1 MIGGSHPN
9 CKVALYENRYFP
21 LVNENP
27 SDSDLHF
34 LEDRINE
41 YNVETTGISAIQL
54 AIPEFTT
61 SQTKDVAKL
70 GDLNRHSEGDQLPSQ
85 RKHCPRRLHERGEK
99 IDWLRERSRKAWRS
113 ALAVYLDFAEGNR

>member
-1 MIGGSHPN
+1 MWLFMKIDI
-9 CKVALYENRYFP
+9 P

-27 SDSDLHF
+27 SDADLRF

-41 YNVETTGISAIQL
+41 YNVETTGISAIQV

-70 GDLNRHSEGDQLPSQ
+70 GDLN
-85 RKHCPRRLHERGEK
+85 
-99 IDWLRERSRKAWRS
+99 
-113 ALAVYLDFAEGNR
+113 

>member
-1 MIGGSHPN
+1 MKIDIP
-9 CKVALYENRYFP
+9 F
-21 LVNENP
+21 VNANP
-27 SDSDLHF
+27 SDADLHF

-70 GDLNRHSEGDQLPSQ
+70 GDLN
-85 RKHCPRRLHERGEK
+85 
-99 IDWLRERSRKAWRS
+99 
-113 ALAVYLDFAEGNR
+113 